1 MSSAPDPTG
10 RLLGHQRLITAAGIA
25 LLVAFSW
32 WYLASG
38 AGMRPVS
45 GMAAMQPPLA
55 AVVLMWWLMMAAMM
69 LPSATP
75 AVLLYAR
82 VRETRR
88 DDPAIAATWMFLA
101 GYLAVWLLF
110 SLLAATAQRLL
121 TGPAMALD
129 NAIAEGAVLIAGGI
143 YQLSPFKS
151 ACLAECSAPA
161 QFISRNWRPGSA
173 GALRLGVLHGA
184 YCVGC
189 CWMLM
194 SLLFVGGI
202 MNLWWIAALTLLVG
216 LEKLAPCGEW
226 VGRAGGAVLIVW
238 GVLRLLG

>member
-1 MSSAPDPTG
+1 LLRHE
-10 RLLGHQRLITAAGIA
+10 RLMVASGIA
-25 LLVAFSW
+25 LLVALSW

-38 AGMRPVS
+38 AGIPDMRS
-45 GMAAMQPPLA
+45 MTAMPPPFG

-69 LPSATP
+69 LPSAAP

-82 VRETRR
+82 VRASRGG
-88 DDPAIAATWMFLA
+88 DAAIAPTSVFLA
-101 GYLAVWLLF
+101 GYLAVWFLF

-129 NAIAEGAVLIAGGI
+129 NAPAEAAVLIAAGI

-151 ACLAECSAPA
+151 ACLRECRTPA
-161 QFISRNWRPGSA
+161 QFISRHWRPGTT
-173 GALRLGVLHGA
+173 GALQLGMRHGA
-184 YCVGC
+184 VCVGC

-194 SLLFVGGI
+194 AVLFVGGI

-216 LEKLAPCGEW
+216 IEKLAPRGEW
-226 VGRAGGAVLIVW
+226 IARVVGVGLVGWGIVTVVTPALSR
-238 GVLRLLG
+238 GLPLP

>member
-1 MSSAPDPTG
+1 
-10 RLLGHQRLITAAGIA
+10 LLGHQRLIVAAGIG
-25 LLVAFSW
+25 LLVALSW
-32 WYLASG
+32 WFLANG

-45 GMAAMQPPLA
+45 GMAAMQPPFA

-82 VRETRR
+82 VRETRS

-101 GYLAVWLLF
+101 GYLTVWLFF
-110 SLLAATAQRLL
+110 SLLAASAQRLL
-121 TGPAMALD
+121 SGPAMALD
-129 NAIAEGAVLIAGGI
+129 NAIAEGAVLIAAGI

-151 ACLAECSAPA
+151 ACLAECRAPA

-216 LEKLAPCGEW
+216 AEKLAPRGEW
-226 VGRAGGAVLIVW
+226 LGRAAGAVMMGW